1 MDNKRIST
9 ENLDFD
15 GIKDELKSFLMGQDK
30 FSDYNFEGSGLS
42 VLLDVLSYN
51 THYNA
56 LYTNLA
62 VNEAFLD
69 SASKRNSVVSKAKEL
84 GYVPT
89 SYRAATTRLNVLFSF
104 LSGFN
109 DSYIELPK
117 FTRFYSKGD
126 SVVYNFYTT
135 QAYIAYRNNKTYSF
149 KNIEVKQGTPLQYR
163 YVVANDTLYTIPNKN
178 VDITT
183 LKVTVQDN
191 LSSSTYEVF
200 KSSNSI
206 LELDA
211 NHLVYFVK
219 EIDNEYYQIEFGDG
233 VVGKKLTVGNVVT
246 LEYMTCDGESANELT
261 SFSYGGKTFS
271 TAQSVIVNVNTPS
284 FGGSGLESIESIKY
298 NAPHYYT
305 AQNRCVTAE
314 DYKTLILSNFPET
327 KSVIVWGGEENVP
340 PVYGNIYIS
349 IIPKSGETL
358 TTTEKNILINDI
370 LKPRQM
376 IATHNVFVNPFYI
389 KLLLNIT
396 YYYNPNKTNLYSNDI
411 SQMILNKIL
420 DYNQENLID
429 YGGVFRQSNVTSII
443 DNCDASIQ
451 NSNINAKMLISFDI
465 YYNKPS
471 TYKIIL
477 YNPIFNY
484 TSGNEAI
491 LSNGLVTSDNPNV
504 TSYID
509 DVPITGTDQGNLR
522 LFYYIGSEKKLL
534 RYVGTVNYLTGEIL
548 IENIVILNTTSF
560 TLDLTIT
567 PNSVDII
574 SKLNQVVMLQN
585 GLINITAVN
594 LTSGENYKF
603 SAIH

>member
-15 GIKDELKSFLMGQDK
+15 GIKNELKSFLMGQDK

-89 SYRAATTRLNVLFSF
+89 SYRAATTQLNVLFSF
-104 LSGFN
+104 LSSFN

-126 SVVYNFYTT
+126 NVVYNFYTT
-135 QAYIAYRNNKTYSF
+135 QSYISYRNNKTYSF

-163 YVVANDTLYTIPNKN
+163 YVVTNDTLYKIPNKN

-191 LSSSTYEVF
+191 LSSSTYEIF

-271 TAQSVIVNVNTPS
+271 TSQSVIVNVNTPS
-284 FGGSGLESIESIKY
+284 FGSGLESIESIKY

-389 KLLLNIT
+389 KLLLNVT

-411 SQMILNKIL
+411 SQIILNKIL
-420 DYNQENLID
+420 DYNQENLIN
-429 YGGVFRQSNVTSII
+429 YGGVFRQSNVTNII

-484 TSGNEAI
+484 TSANEAI
-491 LSNGLVTSDNPNV
+491 LSNGLVVSDNPNV

-522 LFYYIGSEKKLL
+522 LFYYVGSEKKLL

-560 TLDLTIT
+560 SLDLMIT

>member
-15 GIKDELKSFLMGQDK
+15 GIKNELKSFLMGQDK

-89 SYRAATTRLNVLFSF
+89 SYRAATTQLNVLFSF
-104 LSGFN
+104 LSSFN

-126 SVVYNFYTT
+126 NVVYNFYTT
-135 QAYIAYRNNKTYSF
+135 QSYIAYRNNKTYSF

-191 LSSSTYEVF
+191 LSSSTYEIF

-271 TAQSVIVNVNTPS
+271 SAQSVIVNVNTPS

-389 KLLLNIT
+389 KLLLNVT

-411 SQMILNKIL
+411 SQIILNKIL
-420 DYNQENLID
+420 DYNQENLIN
-429 YGGVFRQSNVTSII
+429 YGGVFRQSNVTNII

-484 TSGNEAI
+484 TSANEAI
-491 LSNGLVTSDNPNV
+491 LSNGLVVSDNPNV

-522 LFYYIGSEKKLL
+522 LFYYVGSEKKLL

-560 TLDLTIT
+560 SLDLMIT

>member
-56 LYTNLA
+56 IYTNLA

-89 SYRAATTRLNVLFSF
+89 SYRAATTQLNVLFSF
-104 LSGFN
+104 LSSFN

-126 SVVYNFYTT
+126 NVVYNFYTT
-135 QAYIAYRNNKTYSF
+135 QSYIAYRNNKTYSF

-191 LSSSTYEVF
+191 LSSSTYEIF

-271 TAQSVIVNVNTPS
+271 SAQSVIVNVNTPS

-389 KLLLNIT
+389 KLLLNVT

-411 SQMILNKIL
+411 SQIILNKIL
-420 DYNQENLID
+420 DYNQENLIN
-429 YGGVFRQSNVTSII
+429 YGGVFRQSNVTNII

-484 TSGNEAI
+484 TSANEAI
-491 LSNGLVTSDNPNV
+491 LSNGLVVSDNPNV

-522 LFYYIGSEKKLL
+522 LFYYVGSEKKLL

-560 TLDLTIT
+560 SLDLMIT

>member
-15 GIKDELKSFLMGQDK
+15 GIKNELKSFLMGQDK

-89 SYRAATTRLNVLFSF
+89 SYRAATTQLNVLFSF
-104 LSGFN
+104 LSSFN

-126 SVVYNFYTT
+126 NVVYNFYTT
-135 QAYIAYRNNKTYSF
+135 QSYISYRNNKTYSF

-163 YVVANDTLYTIPNKN
+163 YVVTNDTLYKIPNKN

-191 LSSSTYEVF
+191 LSSSTYEIF

-271 TAQSVIVNVNTPS
+271 TSQSVIVNVNTPS

-389 KLLLNIT
+389 KLLLNVT

-411 SQMILNKIL
+411 SQIILNKIL
-420 DYNQENLID
+420 DYNQENLIN
-429 YGGVFRQSNVTSII
+429 YGGVFRQSNVTNII

-484 TSGNEAI
+484 TSANEAI
-491 LSNGLVTSDNPNV
+491 LSNGLVVSDNPNV

-522 LFYYIGSEKKLL
+522 LFYYVGSEKKLL

-560 TLDLTIT
+560 SLDLMIT

>member
-15 GIKDELKSFLMGQDK
+15 GIKNELKSFLMGQDK

-89 SYRAATTRLNVLFSF
+89 SYRAATTQLNVLFSF
-104 LSGFN
+104 LSSFN

-126 SVVYNFYTT
+126 NVVYNFYTT
-135 QAYIAYRNNKTYSF
+135 QSYISYRNNKTYSF

-163 YVVANDTLYTIPNKN
+163 YVVTNDTLYKIPNKN

-191 LSSSTYEVF
+191 LSSSTYEIF

-206 LELDA
+206 LELGA

-271 TAQSVIVNVNTPS
+271 TSQSVIVNVNTPS

-389 KLLLNIT
+389 KLLLNVT

-411 SQMILNKIL
+411 SQIILNKIL
-420 DYNQENLID
+420 DYNQENLIN
-429 YGGVFRQSNVTSII
+429 YGGVFRQSNVTNII

-484 TSGNEAI
+484 TSANEAI
-491 LSNGLVTSDNPNV
+491 LSNGLVVSDNPNV

-522 LFYYIGSEKKLL
+522 LFYYVGSEKKLL

-560 TLDLTIT
+560 SLDLMIT

>member
-15 GIKDELKSFLMGQDK
+15 GIKNELKSFLMGQDK

-89 SYRAATTRLNVLFSF
+89 SYRAATTQLNVLFSF
-104 LSGFN
+104 LSSFN

-126 SVVYNFYTT
+126 NVVYNFYTT
-135 QAYIAYRNNKTYSF
+135 QSYIAYRNNKTYSF

-163 YVVANDTLYTIPNKN
+163 YVVANVTLYTITNKN

-191 LSSSTYEVF
+191 LSSSTYEIF

-246 LEYMTCDGESANELT
+246 LEYMTCDGESAIELT

-327 KSVIVWGGEENVP
+327 KSVIVWGGEENVA

-389 KLLLNIT
+389 KLLLNVT

-411 SQMILNKIL
+411 SQIILNKIL
-420 DYNQENLID
+420 DYNQENLIN
-429 YGGVFRQSNVTSII
+429 YGGVFRQSNVTNII

-484 TSGNEAI
+484 TSANEAI
-491 LSNGLVTSDNPNV
+491 LSNGLVVSDNPNV

-522 LFYYIGSEKKLL
+522 LFYYVGSEKKLL

-560 TLDLTIT
+560 SLDLMIT

>member
-56 LYTNLA
+56 IYTNLA

-89 SYRAATTRLNVLFSF
+89 SYRAATTQLNVLFSF
-104 LSGFN
+104 LSSFN

-126 SVVYNFYTT
+126 NVVYNFYTT
-135 QAYIAYRNNKTYSF
+135 QSYIAYRNNKTYSF

-191 LSSSTYEVF
+191 LSSSTYEIF

-420 DYNQENLID
+420 DYNQENLIN

-522 LFYYIGSEKKLL
+522 LFYYVGSEKKLL

-560 TLDLTIT
+560 SLDLMIT

>member
-15 GIKDELKSFLMGQDK
+15 GIKNELKSFLMGQDK

-89 SYRAATTRLNVLFSF
+89 SYRAATTQLNVLFSF
-104 LSGFN
+104 LSSFN

-126 SVVYNFYTT
+126 NVVYNFYTT
-135 QAYIAYRNNKTYSF
+135 QSYISYRNNKTYSF

-163 YVVANDTLYTIPNKN
+163 YVVTNDTLYKIPNKN

-191 LSSSTYEVF
+191 LSSSTYEIF

-271 TAQSVIVNVNTPS
+271 TSQSVIVNVNTPS

-389 KLLLNIT
+389 KLLLNVT

-411 SQMILNKIL
+411 SQIILNKIL
-420 DYNQENLID
+420 DYNQENLIN
-429 YGGVFRQSNVTSII
+429 YGGVFRQSNVTNII

-477 YNPIFNY
+477 YNPIFDY
-484 TSGNEAI
+484 TSANEAI
-491 LSNGLVTSDNPNV
+491 LSNGLVVSDNPNV

-522 LFYYIGSEKKLL
+522 LFYYVGSEKKLL

-560 TLDLTIT
+560 SLDLMIT

>member
-15 GIKDELKSFLMGQDK
+15 GIKNELKSFLMGQDK

-89 SYRAATTRLNVLFSF
+89 SYRAATTQLNVLFSF
-104 LSGFN
+104 LSSFN

-126 SVVYNFYTT
+126 NVVYNFYTT
-135 QAYIAYRNNKTYSF
+135 QSYISYRNNKTYSF

-163 YVVANDTLYTIPNKN
+163 YVVTNDTLYKIPNKN

-191 LSSSTYEVF
+191 LSSSTYEIF

-389 KLLLNIT
+389 KLLLNVT

-411 SQMILNKIL
+411 SQIILNKIL
-420 DYNQENLID
+420 DYNQENLIN
-429 YGGVFRQSNVTSII
+429 YGGVFRQSNVTNII

-484 TSGNEAI
+484 TSANEAI
-491 LSNGLVTSDNPNV
+491 LSNGLVVSDNPNV

-522 LFYYIGSEKKLL
+522 LFYYVGSEKKLL

-560 TLDLTIT
+560 SLDLMIT